1 MLKKGQA
8 AGYKNPYKNGFLPK
22 IAYHLASN
30 NPEKVSYFFNRQ
42 AQVYTLAADFLLES
56 TESQRAIILDKL
68 CPDLEIVDVY
78 EGNHLIF
85 KLK

>member
-1 MLKKGQA
+1 MNKLLNQIEEQLGEIVVALRMESLYEIGGEYLLNKGT
-8 AGYKNPYKNGFLPK
+8 
-22 IAYHLASN
+22 
-30 NPEKVSYFFNRQ
+30 E
-42 AQVYTLAADFLLES
+42 AADFLLES
-56 TESQRAIILDKL
+56 TETERAFILHKL